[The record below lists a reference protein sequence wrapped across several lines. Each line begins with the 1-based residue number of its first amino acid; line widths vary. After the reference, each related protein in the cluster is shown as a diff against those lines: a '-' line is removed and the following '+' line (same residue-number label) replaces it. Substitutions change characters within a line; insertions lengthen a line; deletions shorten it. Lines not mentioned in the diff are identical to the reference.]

1 MKKKPGIKTVKNG
14 PFVVEEMDQLQA
26 STGREVPV
34 EEPMALCRCGG
45 SSNMPFCDGSHGNNG
60 FKDEKDPRRIERN
73 RSSYIGSGITIHD
86 DRGICSHA
94 GFCTDELPNV
104 FRMRTEPWIDPD
116 AEDVEKIISTIR
128 KCPSGALSYTIDE
141 NLYDTFSDQPKIQ
154 AIAEGPYYV
163 SGSLSFDNEEELASK
178 EHYALCRCGHSKN
191 KPFCSGEHWYVGFDE
206 TGLIREPQHQIHKK
220 PEEIGKNEQI
230 YELAKSGESKN
241 TAMSTLK
248 AYPGWEH
255 LLFTAAQLNRMPLNE
270 EEPVNLSTVIGKN
283 CRKPLDL
290 ALPFYVSHMSY
301 GAISKEAKVALAT
314 GSAIMDTA
322 ICSGEG
328 GFLAPE
334 RESAKHY
341 IYELGTA
348 AFSHDEA
355 AIAKADAVEIKIGQ
369 GVKPGVGGHLP
380 AEKVTKEIA
389 MIRHL
394 EPGQDSVSPG
404 RFSRIDTIEDLDKVM
419 QWIRSINPDVPVGIK
434 IATGQIEEDVWAALR
449 AKPDFITIDCRGGAT
464 GSSPGFLKDNVGV
477 PAVYAIPRA
486 KKIILEAGV
495 DVALMATGGFRTS
508 ADIAKGL
515 ALGADGIALATAS
528 LIGIGC
534 IQARICHTGKCPV
547 GIATQDEKLRVL
559 LKHNRAVQGLVNLY
573 KTLAEELRVF
583 CRISGK
589 QDIHMLGVEDL
600 MSNSE
605 QIVKA
610 TGVRNM

>member
-1 MKKKPGIKTVKNG
+1 MKKKPGIMTVRNG
-14 PFVVEEMDQLQA
+14 PLVVEDLDKLLA
-26 STGREVPV
+26 STGREVDV
-34 EEPMALCRCGG
+34 EGPLAICRCGG
-45 SSNMPFCDGSHGNNG
+45 SSNMPFCDGSHGSNG
-60 FKDEKDPRRIERN
+60 FEDEKKPQRIDRK
-73 RSSYIGSGITIHD
+73 RSSYIGRGITIHD

-94 GFCTDELPNV
+94 GFCTNELPSV
-104 FRMRTEPWIDPD
+104 FRMREEPWIDPD

-128 KCPSGALSYTIDE
+128 KCPSGALSYTVDE
-141 NLYDTFSDQPKIQ
+141 TLYDNFSEQPNIQ

-163 SGSLSFDNEEELASK
+163 SGSISFDKEEELASK

-191 KPFCSGEHWYVGFDE
+191 KPFCNGEHWYVGFDD

-220 PEEIGKNEQI
+220 PEEIGENEQI
-230 YELAKSGESKN
+230 FELARSGKSKN
-241 TAMSTLK
+241 TAMSTLRS
-248 AYPGWEH
+248 YPGWEH
-255 LLFTAAQLNRMPLNE
+255 LQFAAAQLNRMPLNE
-270 EEPVNLSTVIGKN
+270 DVSVGLNTVIGKN
-283 CRKPLDL
+283 CRKPLRL

-314 GSAIMDTA
+314 GSTLMDTA

-328 GFLAPE
+328 GFLAEE
-334 RESAKHY
+334 RENAKHY

-348 AFSHDEA
+348 EFSHDET

-380 AEKVTKEIA
+380 AEKVTPEIA
-389 MIRHL
+389 RIRHL
-394 EPGQDSVSPG
+394 EPGQASVSPG
-404 RFSRIDTIEDLDKVM
+404 RFSGIDTIEDLDKVIK
-419 QWIRSINPDVPVGIK
+419 WIRSVNTDVPVGVK
-434 IATGQIEEDVWAALR
+434 IATGQIEEDVRAALG
-449 AKPDFITIDCRGGAT
+449 AKPDFITIDCQGGAT

-477 PAVYAIPRA
+477 PALYAIPRA
-486 KKIILEAGV
+486 KKIILETGA

-534 IQARICHTGKCPV
+534 IQARVCHTGKCPV

-559 LKHNRAVQGLVNLY
+559 LKHDRAVQGLVNLY
-573 KTLAEELRVF
+573 KTLADELRVF

-589 QDIHMLGVEDL
+589 RDIHLL
-600 MSNSE
+600 
-605 QIVKA
+605 
-610 TGVRNM
+610 